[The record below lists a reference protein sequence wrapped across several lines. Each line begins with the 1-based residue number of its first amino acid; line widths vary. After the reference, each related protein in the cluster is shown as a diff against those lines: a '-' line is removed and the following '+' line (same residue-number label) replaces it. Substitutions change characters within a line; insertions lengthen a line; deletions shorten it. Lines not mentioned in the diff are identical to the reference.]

1 MRNLIKPILILCA
14 LAYALSGFSQLEMG
28 GWQTFF
34 SYNNVNKIAEST
46 DKIYALSDGNLFSVD
61 KEYESIETY
70 TKLTGLSDDNIV
82 DIVFCE
88 KMNTMIIVYNNCNI
102 DLLKNGRII
111 NVPDLKN
118 AEVSSKKINKVTIRD
133 KYAYLSCGFGITV
146 VDIAKGEI
154 TDTYII
160 GNKGDYLSVD
170 NTVFLHDTIFALT
183 IKDIRFAPLRN
194 KNLADFS
201 QWEVLTN
208 KQLPKELTDI
218 FVQDDKLFVLTKNNI
233 LRIDNDTTAT
243 AVLTME
249 AVDKIITSKK
259 VIICRK
265 DTIKAFDEEFNEESS
280 AVGDSMIIT
289 AIYSPSTNSYW
300 ASDLHADGQC
310 ILTQFDK
317 EGNIKNSFIPKGP
330 FSGSVAALHFQNG
343 RLITCSGGP
352 WETPG
357 NNPGILQF
365 YEDGIW
371 SIISGTAIDK
381 AMADSTG
388 GGFVDVM
395 DAAIDPA
402 DKNHVFAATWHGVF
416 EFQNNV
422 LVHHHWKENP
432 YFRQG
437 STVNLMTDC
446 TTFDKDGNLW
456 ILHMKN
462 GYPVTVMTPQ
472 KEWYG
477 LTYSEIEKKETL
489 KELFVDSKGYLW
501 VILPREDRGV
511 FCAYLNKTPF
521 NSNDDSHIIRSSFN
535 DKDGHSITPNAIR
548 CITEDKDGVIWIGTS
563 NGPMLIPDASKYF
576 NSDFVIDRI
585 KITREDNSNYADYLL
600 ENEQV
605 NAIVVD
611 GSNRK
616 WIGTYQ
622 SGLYLL
628 SPNGTETIHHFT
640 TENSP
645 LSSNTIIDLAIND
658 ETGEL
663 FIATA
668 NGLLLYKS
676 DATKSM
682 KSYKDVFAYPN
693 PVRENF
699 DGPITISG
707 LMESSLVR
715 ISDTEGRIIHQGRS
729 NGGTYVWDGND
740 LNGRR
745 VDTGVYFIYAAL
757 DDGTY
762 SMVTK
767 IAFIK

>member
-1 MRNLIKPILILCA
+1 MRNLIKPILLLCA
-14 LAYALSGFSQLEMG
+14 LVYTASGFSQLEMG

-34 SYNNVNKIAEST
+34 NYNNVNKIAESK

-61 KEYESIETY
+61 KEFQSIETY
-70 TKLTGLSDDNIV
+70 TKLAGLSDNNII
-82 DIVFCE
+82 DIAFCE
-88 KMNTMIIVYNNCNI
+88 NQNTMVIVYNNCNI
-102 DLLKNGRII
+102 DLLKNNRIT

-118 AEVSSKKINKVTIRD
+118 TEVSSKKINNVTMKG
-133 KYAYLSCGFGITV
+133 KYAYMSCGFGITV
-146 VDIAKGEI
+146 VDIEKGEI

-160 GNKGDYLSVD
+160 GDKGAYLQV
-170 NTVFLHDTIFALT
+170 NNVAFFHDTIYAIT
-183 IKDIRFAPLRN
+183 SQDIRFASTN
-194 KNLADFS
+194 SKNLADFS
-201 QWEVLTN
+201 QWEVLKN
-208 KQLPKELTDI
+208 GQIPQNISDI
-218 FVQDDKLFVLTKNNI
+218 FIQNDNLFILTKDQI
-233 LRIDNDTTAT
+233 LRIDSNSTITS
-243 AVLTME
+243 VLNIE
-249 AVDKIITSKK
+249 GADQIITSGKF
-259 VIICRK
+259 IICQH
-265 DTIKAFDEEFNEESS
+265 DTLKAFDENFNEEYTV
-280 AVGDSMIIT
+280 VGDSMIVT
-289 AIYSPSTNSYW
+289 AIYSASTNSYW
-300 ASDLHADGQC
+300 ASNFHKDGQH
-310 ILTQFDK
+310 ILTQYD
-317 EGNIKNSFIPKGP
+317 ENGNIQNTFVPKGP
-330 FSGSVAALHFQNG
+330 FSGSVAALHYQG
-343 RLITCSGGP
+343 SKLITCSGGP
-352 WETPG
+352 WETPS
-357 NNPGILQF
+357 NNPGIIQI
-365 YEDGIW
+365 YENGNW

-388 GGFVDVM
+388 GFADVM
-395 DAAIDPA
+395 DVALDPA
-402 DKNHVFAATWHGVF
+402 DNNHLFAASWHGVF
-416 EFQNNV
+416 EFQKEK
-422 LVHHHWKENP
+422 LIHHHWKDNP

-437 STVNLMTDC
+437 NTKNLMTDGI
-446 TTFDKDGNLW
+446 TFDKDGNLW

-462 GYPVTVMTPQ
+462 IYPITIMTPQ

-477 LTYSEIEKKETL
+477 LSYPEIEKKETL
-489 KELFVDSKGYLW
+489 KEIFIDSKGYLW
-501 VILPREDRGV
+501 VILPREDRGL
-511 FCAYLNKTPF
+511 FCAYMNKTPF
-521 NSNDDSHIIRSSFN
+521 KSTDDSHTIRSSFN

-548 CITEDKDGVIWIGTS
+548 CITEDKDGVIWVGTS
-563 NGPMLIPDASKYF
+563 NGPMLISDPSKYF

-628 SPNGTETIHHFT
+628 SPNGTETLHHFT

>member
-14 LAYALSGFSQLEMG
+14 LAYAVSGFSQLEMG

-34 SYNNVNKIAEST
+34 NYNNVSKIAESK

-61 KEYESIETY
+61 KEYESVETY
-70 TKLTGLSDDNIV
+70 TKLTGLSDDNI
-82 DIVFCE
+82 INIAYCE
-88 KMNTMIIVYNNCNI
+88 KLNTMVIVYNNCNM
-102 DLLKNGRII
+102 DLLRNSSIT

-118 AEVSSKKINKVTIRD
+118 TEVSSKKINNITIRD

-146 VDIAKGEI
+146 VDIEKGEI

-160 GNKGDYLSVD
+160 GDKGDYLSV
-170 NTVFLHDTIFALT
+170 NNLVFLNDTIYTHT
-183 IKDIRFAPLRN
+183 IQDIRFAPLSN

-201 QWEVLTN
+201 QWKVLEN
-208 KQLPKELTDI
+208 KQLPKEVSDI
-218 FVQDDKLFVLTKNNI
+218 FTHDNQLFVLAEGKI
-233 LRIDNDTTAT
+233 LRVDNDSTISS
-243 AVLTME
+243 VLNVE
-249 AVDKIITSKK
+249 GADKIIFSEK
-259 VIICRK
+259 IIVCQH
-265 DTIKAFDEEFNEESS
+265 DTLKAFGDTFNEEYT
-280 AVGDSMIIT
+280 AVGDSLIIT
-289 AIYSPSTNSYW
+289 AFYSSSKNSYW
-300 ASDLHADGQC
+300 ASDLHADGQR
-310 ILTQFDK
+310 ILTQYDNA
-317 EGNIKNSFIPKGP
+317 GNVKNTYIPKGP
-330 FSGSVAALHFQNG
+330 FSGSVAAIHYQNG

-352 WETPG
+352 WETPS
-357 NNPGILQF
+357 NNPGILQI
-365 YEDGIW
+365 YEDNKW
-371 SIISGTAIDK
+371 SIISGTAIDQ

-388 GGFVDVM
+388 GFVDVM
-395 DAAIDPA
+395 DVAIDPA
-402 DKNHVFAATWHGVF
+402 NKNHIFAASWHGVF
-416 EFQNNV
+416 EFQNGQ
-422 LVHHHWKENP
+422 LLQHHWKDNP
-432 YFRQG
+432 FFRQG
-437 STVNLMTDC
+437 STKNLMTDGI
-446 TTFDKDGNLW
+446 TFDKDGNLW

-462 GYPVTVMTPQ
+462 VYPVTIMTPQ

-477 LTYSEIEKKETL
+477 LTYPEIEKKETL
-489 KELFVDSKGYLW
+489 KEVFVDSKGYLW
-501 VILPREDRGV
+501 VILPRDDRGV
-511 FCAYLNKTPF
+511 FCAYMNKTPF

-535 DKDGHSITPNAIR
+535 DKDGHTITPNAIR
-548 CITEDKDGVIWIGTS
+548 CITEDNDGVIWIGTS
-563 NGPMLIPDASKYF
+563 NGPMLISDASKYF

-616 WIGTYQ
+616 WVGTYQ

-663 FIATA
+663 YIATT

-699 DGPITISG
+699 DGPVTISG

-715 ISDTEGRIIHQGRS
+715 ISDAEGRIIHQGRS

-745 VDTGVYFIYAAL
+745 VDTGIYFIYAAQ

>member
-14 LAYALSGFSQLEMG
+14 LAYAVSGFSQLEMG

-34 SYNNVNKIAEST
+34 NYNNVSKIAESK

-70 TKLTGLSDDNIV
+70 TKLTGLSDDNI
-82 DIVFCE
+82 INIAYCE
-88 KMNTMIIVYNNCNI
+88 KLNTMVIVYNNCNI
-102 DLLKNGRII
+102 DLLRNNSIN

-118 AEVSSKKINKVTIRD
+118 TEVSSKKINNVTIRD

-146 VDIAKGEI
+146 VDIEKGEI

-160 GNKGDYLSVD
+160 GDKGDYLSV
-170 NTVFLHDTIFALT
+170 NNLVFLNDTIYTSTIQGIKFASLY
-183 IKDIRFAPLRN
+183 N

-201 QWEVLTN
+201 QWEMLKN
-208 KQLPKELTDI
+208 KQMPNEVSDI
-218 FVQDDKLFVLTKNNI
+218 FTLNNQLFILTGDKI
-233 LRIDNDTTAT
+233 LRVDNDSTITS
-243 AVLTME
+243 VLNTKGADE
-249 AVDKIITSKK
+249 IITSGKI
-259 VIICRK
+259 IICK
-265 DTIKAFDEEFNEESS
+265 QDTLRAFNDSFEEEY
-280 AVGDSMIIT
+280 AAGGDSMIIT

-300 ASDLHADGQC
+300 ASDFHTDGQR
-310 ILTQFDK
+310 ILTQYDK
-317 EGNIKNSFIPKGP
+317 AGNIKNTFVPKGP
-330 FSGSVAALHFQNG
+330 FSGSVAALHYQG
-343 RLITCSGGP
+343 GKLITCSGGP
-352 WETPG
+352 WETPS
-357 NNPGILQF
+357 NNPGIIQI
-365 YEDGIW
+365 YENGNW

-388 GGFVDVM
+388 GFADVM
-395 DAAIDPA
+395 DVALDPT
-402 DKNHVFAATWHGVF
+402 DNSHLFAASWHGVF
-416 EFQNNV
+416 EFQNGE
-422 LVHHHWKENP
+422 LVHHHWKDNP
-432 YFRQG
+432 FFRQG
-437 STVNLMTDC
+437 NTKNLITDGI
-446 TTFDKDGNLW
+446 TFDKDGNLW

-462 GYPVTVMTPQ
+462 SYPVTVMTPQ
-472 KEWYG
+472 KKWYG
-477 LTYSEIEKKETL
+477 LSYPEIEKKETL
-489 KELFVDSKGYLW
+489 KELYVDSKGYLW
-501 VILPREDRGV
+501 VILPREDKGV
-511 FCAYLNKTPF
+511 FCAYLNKTPL
-521 NSNDDSHIIRSSFN
+521 NSNDDSHIIRSNFN
-535 DKDGHSITPNAIR
+535 DKDGHTITPNAIR
-548 CITEDKDGVIWIGTS
+548 CIAEDKDGVIWIGTS

-576 NSDFVIDRI
+576 SSDFVIDRI
-585 KITREDNSNYADYLL
+585 KITRADNSNYADYLL

-616 WIGTYQ
+616 WVGTYQ

-663 FIATA
+663 YIATA

-699 DGPITISG
+699 DGPVTISG
-707 LMESSLVR
+707 LMENSLVR
-715 ISDTEGRIIHQGRS
+715 MSDTEGRIIHQGRS

-745 VDTGVYFIYAAL
+745 VDTGIYFVYAAL